1 MVSPRHRILALVA
14 GLLVALAAQGQ
25 TQGRTAAGPTST
37 DAALENAIRQR
48 FARSKSGADKFTV
61 RVQGGVATIEGKTDV
76 VQRKSAATRM
86 AKTAGAKKVVN
97 KIEVSEAAR
106 RDASANLATGRRR
119 AQVKRSEVQR

>member
-1 MVSPRHRILALVA
+1 MIPRSRIVALVA
-14 GLLVALAAQGQ
+14 GLMLALAARGQ
-25 TQGRTAAGPTST
+25 TQGRPAAGPAPT
-37 DAALENAIRQR
+37 DAALEAAIRQR
-48 FARSKSGADKFTV
+48 FAKSKSGADKFTV
-61 RVQGGVATIEGKTDV
+61 RVQGGVASIEGKTDV

-86 AKTAGAKKVVN
+86 AKTAGAKRVLN

>member
-1 MVSPRHRILALVA
+1 MIPRQRIVALAA
-14 GLLVALAAQGQ
+14 GFLLALAAQGQ
-25 TQGRTAAGPTST
+25 TQGRPAAGPAPT
-37 DAALENAIRQR
+37 DAALEAAIRQR
-48 FARSKSGADKFTV
+48 FAKSKSGADKFTV

-86 AKTAGAKKVVN
+86 AKTAGAKKVLN

>member
-1 MVSPRHRILALVA
+1 MSPKHRILVLVA

-25 TQGRTAAGPTST
+25 TQGRPAAGPTPT
-37 DAALENAIRQR
+37 DAVLENAIRQR

-86 AKTAGAKKVVN
+86 AKTAGAKKVLN

>member
-1 MVSPRHRILALVA
+1 MIPRHRIAALVA
-14 GLLVALAAQGQ
+14 GFLVALAAQGQ
-25 TQGRTAAGPTST
+25 TQGRPAAGPTPADS
-37 DAALENAIRQR
+37 ALESAIRQR

-86 AKTAGAKKVVN
+86 AKTAGAKKVLN

-106 RDASANLATGRRR
+106 REASGNLATGRRR
-119 AQVKRSEVQR
+119 AQVKRSEVPR